1 MGELLVV
8 AFVGGLI
15 TGISPCIV
23 PVIPVVVAGGSSA
36 PSRRRPF
43 LIIAGLVLSFS
54 LTVLFAQTV
63 LNFLHLPLDFLFWLG
78 VAMLGAIALGLLIP
92 RLGELLERPF
102 ARLGATRYANE
113 GGGFVLGLSLGP
125 VFVPCAGPVLTA
137 ISVAGTHNRVGFSAL
152 LVTLFYAIG
161 ITLPLLVLAIVAQRA
176 ATSWTGLRKKLP
188 LVRQVA
194 GVVLGIA
201 TLAIAFNW
209 LGAIQRDVPGYTT
222 ALENHIESTNSAC
235 SALRELSGE
244 RQNQFAA
251 ANARLEGRKA
261 TCSVTDAGNTQS
273 GHVAAGRSTTT
284 TSTTA
289 PSADNTSPQKPTVFM
304 ANKTNLPNLGRAP
317 NFAGITAWF
326 NTPGD
331 LPLSLSDLRGRVV
344 LVDFWTYSCIN
355 CQRALPHVEGWY
367 NDYKKDGLV
376 VVGVSSP
383 EFAFEHV
390 VSNVKSAAGSLGIGY
405 PVAVDDNLATWDAY
419 NNEYWPAE
427 YLIDPTGIVRAYD
440 FGEGGYGTME
450 SNIRMLLSANGV
462 SDLPPRT
469 DVPDKTPTNQ
479 SITPESYVGY
489 QRLSNEVGTSVEPDK
504 ATVYHPP
511 ASIPSNSIAFGG
523 TWTVHSEE
531 ATAGSDA
538 TLGLQFT
545 ANDVY
550 LVMSGQGTVD
560 VSLNGQSLKTVHVGG
575 VPTLYTLLSSP
586 ALKSGVLTLT
596 MSPGVE
602 AYDFTFG

>member
-1 MGELLVV
+1 MGELLLV
-8 AFVGGLI
+8 AFLGGLI

-54 LTVLFAQTV
+54 LVVLFAQTV
-63 LNFLHLPLDFLFWLG
+63 LSFLHLPLDLLFWVG
-78 VAMLGAIALGLLIP
+78 VAMLGAISLGLMIP

-102 ARLGATRYANE
+102 ARLGSTRYANE

-137 ISVAGTHNRVGFSAL
+137 ITVAGTQNRVGISAV

-161 ITLPLLVLAIVAQRA
+161 ITLPLLVLAVVAQRA
-176 ATSWTGLRKKLP
+176 ATSWTGLRNRLP
-188 LVRQVA
+188 VVRQVA
-194 GVVLGIA
+194 GVLLGIA

-209 LGAIQRDVPGYTT
+209 LGAVQRDVPGYTT
-222 ALENHIESTNSAC
+222 ALEDHIESTNSAC
-235 SALRELSGE
+235 ADLRQLSGE

-251 ANARLEGRKA
+251 ANARLEGKKA

-273 GHVAAGRSTTT
+273 GHLATGTATTT
-284 TSTTA
+284 TSTSS
-289 PSADNTSPQKPTVFM
+289 PSATTSPQKPSVFM
-304 ANKTNLPNLGRAP
+304 ANKTNLPNLGPAP

-326 NTPGD
+326 NTLGD
-331 LPLSLSDLRGRVV
+331 QPLTLSDLRGKVV

-390 VSNVKSAAGSLGIGY
+390 VSNVKSAADSLGIDY
-405 PVAVDDNLATWDAY
+405 PVAVDDDLSTWDAY
-419 NNEYWPAE
+419 NNEYWPAD
-427 YLIDPTGIVRAYD
+427 YLIDPTGVVRAYT
-440 FGEGGYGTME
+440 FGEGGYSTME
-450 SNIRMLLSANGV
+450 SDIRMLLAANGV

-469 DVPDKTPTNQ
+469 DVADKTPTSQ

-489 QRLSNEVGTSVEPDK
+489 QRLNNEVGTSVDPDK
-504 ATVYHPP
+504 TIVYHAP
-511 ASIPSNSIAFGG
+511 ASIPSNSLAFGG
-523 TWTVHSEE
+523 TWTVRGEE
-531 ATAGSDA
+531 ATAGTHA
-538 TLGLQFT
+538 TLDLQFT
-545 ANDVY
+545 ADDVY
-550 LVMSGQGTVD
+550 LVMSGEGTVG
-560 VSLNGQSLKTVHVGG
+560 VSMDGHTLTTLHVGG
-575 VPTLYTLLSSP
+575 VPKLYTLLSGP
-586 ALKSGVLTLT
+586 ALKSGLLTLSV
-596 MSPGVE
+596 SPGVE
-602 AYDFTFG
+602 VYDFTFG

>member
-1 MGELLVV
+1 MGELIVV
-8 AFVGGLI
+8 AFLGGLI

-23 PVIPVVVAGGSSA
+23 PVIPVVVAGGSSDTT
-36 PSRRRPF
+36 RRRPF

-78 VAMLGAIALGLLIP
+78 VALLGAISLGLLVP
-92 RLGELLERPF
+92 QLGELLERPF
-102 ARLGATRYANE
+102 TRLGATRYASK
-113 GGGFVLGLSLGP
+113 GSGFLLGLSLGP

-137 ISVAGTHNRVGFSAL
+137 ISVAGTHNHVGLSAVV
-152 LVTLFYAIG
+152 VTLFYAVG
-161 ITLPLLVLAIVAQRA
+161 ITLPLLVLAVVAQRA
-176 ATSWTGLRKKLP
+176 ATSWTGLRAQLP
-188 LVRQVA
+188 KVRQAA

-209 LGAIQRDVPGYTT
+209 LGALQRDVPGYTT

-235 SALRELSGE
+235 TALRQLSGE

-251 ANARLEGRKA
+251 ANARLEGKKA
-261 TCSVTDAGNTQS
+261 TCSVTDAGNAQS
-273 GHVAAGRSTTT
+273 GHLAAGKATTTTTT
-284 TSTTA
+284 TS
-289 PSADNTSPQKPTVFM
+289 PSATTSPQKPTVFM
-304 ANKTNLPNLGRAP
+304 ASKTNLPDLGRAP
-317 NFAGITAWF
+317 NFTGITAWF
-326 NTPGD
+326 NTPGNQ
-331 LPLSLSDLRGRVV
+331 PLSLSELRGKVV

-390 VSNVKSAAGSLGIGY
+390 VSNVKSAAGSLGVDY
-405 PVAVDDNLATWDAY
+405 PVAVDDNLATWGAY
-419 NNEYWPAE
+419 NNEYWPAD
-427 YLIDPTGIVRAYD
+427 YLIDPTGVVRAYN
-440 FGEGGYGTME
+440 FGEGGYSDTEG
-450 SNIRMLLSANGV
+450 NIRMLLSANGV
-462 SDLPPRT
+462 SHLPPRT

-489 QRLSNEVGTSVEPDK
+489 QRLSNEVGTPVGQDK
-504 ATVYHPP
+504 SIVYHPP
-511 ASIPSNSIAFGG
+511 SSIPSNSLAFGG

-531 ATAGSDA
+531 ATAGSGA
-538 TLGLQFT
+538 TLAVGFS
-545 ANDVY
+545 ANYVY
-550 LVMSGQGTVD
+550 LVMSGQGTVG
-560 VSLNGQSLKTVHVGG
+560 VAFNGRHLSTVQVDG
-575 VPTLYTLLSSP
+575 PKLYTLLSSP
-586 ALKSGVLTLT
+586 ALQSGVLTLT
-596 MSPGVE
+596 VSPGVE